1 MPGSGGAPLPKT
13 LFGYAVVARIGEG
26 ALSTIY
32 AVNDPRTQQLY
43 ALKHVIPSDEKHLR
57 FIDQLKNEFEVS
69 RLFRHPGLRKSI
81 DLKLRK
87 RLFGGISEAA
97 LVMELVDGVT
107 LERSRPAEIPGLI
120 DVFQRAGVALAALH
134 HLRHLHCDIKPS
146 NILRLA
152 DGNVKLIDFGQ
163 ACPSGTIKK
172 RVQGTPDYIAPEQ
185 VRCKTLNY
193 YTDVY
198 GFGATLYWALTS
210 QKAPTLYTVKRSQRD
225 ILKEQNYPRP
235 HELNPSVPEGLS
247 ELVMDCVRVNPG
259 YRPESIGE
267 VLKRLEPYGPVAR
280 S

>member
-1 MPGSGGAPLPKT
+1 
-13 LFGYAVVARIGEG
+13 VVARIGEG

-81 DLKLRK
+81 DLKFRK
-87 RLFGGISEAA
+87 RLFGGILEAA

-107 LERSRPAEIPGLI
+107 LERSRPADIAGLI
-120 DVFQRAGVALAALH
+120 DVFQKAGVALAALH
-134 HLRHLHCDIKPS
+134 HLRHLHCDLKPS
-146 NILRLA
+146 NIMRLP
-152 DGNVKLIDFGQ
+152 DGKVKLIDFGQ
-163 ACPSGTIKK
+163 ACPSGATKK

-210 QKAPTLYTVKRSQRD
+210 HKVPTLYTVKRSERN
-225 ILKEQNYPRP
+225 ILKEQNFPRP

-267 VLKRLEPYGPVAR
+267 VLKRLEPYGPPATP
-280 S
+280 

>member
-1 MPGSGGAPLPKT
+1 
-13 LFGYAVVARIGEG
+13 VVARIGEG

-81 DLKLRK
+81 DLKFRK
-87 RLFGGISEAA
+87 RLFGGILEAA

-107 LERSRPAEIPGLI
+107 LERSRPADIPGLI
-120 DVFQRAGVALAALH
+120 DVFQKAGVALAALH
-134 HLRHLHCDIKPS
+134 HLRHLHCDLKPS
-146 NILRLA
+146 NIMRLP
-152 DGNVKLIDFGQ
+152 DGKVKLIDFGQ
-163 ACPSGTIKK
+163 ACPSGTSKK

-210 QKAPTLYTVKRSQRD
+210 HKVPTLYTVKRSERN
-225 ILKEQNYPRP
+225 ILKEQNFPRP

-267 VLKRLEPYGPVAR
+267 VLKRLEPYGPPATP
-280 S
+280 